1 MNRDRVRW
9 ERWAALV
16 VAAQMLCY
24 AGEKVYMAAI
34 GRVGLPG
41 MVGADSAGWGSGEVW
56 LLQLGN
62 AGLGAFA
69 AAIVLATLRDWG
81 PVARW
86 VVLGAL
92 VVTLAAMAAGVVL
105 LSVRG
110 VWTGWVQLPLV
121 VLVWP
126 WLVWRFVLR
135 YWRPVLPGAAW
146 VALACAVPYG
156 AMKLAWALGSDVLMA
171 ETPLDGA
178 DRELLLGDNP
188 TALVVHVLTA
198 LVAGAGVL
206 VILALASS
214 WRERL
219 PRWLLLG
226 PAWLAIAFLLVR
238 GGTGVSGALVTLFGT
253 ASAEARWYAGWDL
266 GLWAPLWL
274 VLGVALLRLVLR
286 GPVRSPG
293 VVVRS

>member
-1 MNRDRVRW
+1 MNRDRTRW

-16 VAAQMLCY
+16 VAAQMLFY

-41 MVGADSAGWGSGEVW
+41 MVGADSSAWGSGEVW

-62 AGLGAFA
+62 AGLGVFA
-69 AAIVLATLRDWG
+69 AGIVLATLRGWG

-92 VVTLAAMAAGVVL
+92 VLTLAAMAAGVVL

-126 WLVWRFVLR
+126 WLVWRFVVR

-171 ETPLDGA
+171 ETPLGGA

-188 TALVVHVLTA
+188 TALVVHILTVLI
-198 LVAGAGVL
+198 AGVGVL
-206 VILALASS
+206 VILALATS

-226 PAWLAIAFLLVR
+226 PAWLAVAFLFVR
-238 GGTGVSGALVTLFGT
+238 GVTGVSGALVTLFGT

-266 GLWAPLWL
+266 GLWSPLWL

-293 VVVRS
+293 AVVRS